1 MSQNRLFKQIGVVG
15 LGSMGCGIAQVVAGS
30 GYQVRALDV
39 EKRLVDGA
47 ISRLGSALQKL
58 VRKNVMGEQERK
70 AVLARI
76 EGSTDLSVLK
86 DCDIIIEAVYEDLEG
101 KRKLFSQLVQ
111 ICTEETVFASNTST
125 LSITSLASNL
135 SRPERFLGLHF
146 FNPAPVMKLIEVV
159 KTAATSHEVLE
170 SVLDF
175 VKSLGKTPVL
185 VRDQAGFLVNYLL
198 TPYLFDSIRSLSAGL
213 GTVSDIDNGMRLGC
227 GHPMG
232 PLALADLIGLD
243 VLLNAGNI
251 LFDEYREAR
260 YAPPPLLKRLVAF
273 GDLGAKSGRG
283 FYDYKGQEN
292 PKPRD
297 LMGL

>member
-1 MSQNRLFKQIGVVG
+1 MGEDRAFKQIGVVG
-15 LGSMGCGIAQVVAGS
+15 LGSMGCGIAQVVAGN
-30 GYQVRALDV
+30 GYQVRAVDV
-39 EKRLVDGA
+39 EKRLVDEA
-47 ISRLGSALQKL
+47 ISRLDRAFQKL
-58 VRKNVMGEQERK
+58 VQKNLMEEHERSE
-70 AVLARI
+70 VLARI
-76 EGSTDLSVLK
+76 EGGTDLGVLK
-86 DCDIIIEAVYEDLEG
+86 DCDLVIEAIYEDREG

-125 LSITSLASNL
+125 LSITSLVSNL
-135 SRPERFLGLHF
+135 DRPERFLGLHF
-146 FNPAPVMKLIEVV
+146 FNPAPVMKLVEVV
-159 KTAATSHEVLE
+159 KTAATSQEVLA

-175 VKSLGKTPVL
+175 VKSLGKAPVV

-198 TPYLFDSIRSLSAGL
+198 TPYLFDSIRSLSSGL
-213 GTVSDIDNGMRLGC
+213 ASVNDIDTGMRLGC

-260 YAPPPLLKRLVAF
+260 YAPPPLLKRLVAL

-283 FYDYKGQEN
+283 FYDYKGEEKS
-292 PKPRD
+292 KPRD

>member
-1 MSQNRLFKQIGVVG
+1 MSQELVLKRIGVIG
-15 LGSMGCGIAQVVAGS
+15 LGSMGCGITQVVAGA
-30 GYQVRALDV
+30 GYRVRALDV
-39 EKRLVDGA
+39 EKGLVDAA
-47 ISRLGSALQKL
+47 INRVDSALQKL
-58 VRKNVMGEQERK
+58 VHKNLMQEQERA

-76 EGSTDLSVLK
+76 DGGTDLGELK
-86 DCDIIIEAVYEDLEG
+86 DCDLIIEAVYEDREA
-101 KRKLFSQLVQ
+101 KERLFSQLDDT
-111 ICTEETVFASNTST
+111 CPRETVFASNTST
-125 LSITSLASNL
+125 LSISSLVSNL

-146 FNPAPVMKLIEVV
+146 FNPAPVMKLVEVV
-159 KTAATSHEVLE
+159 RTTATSPEVIALAI
-170 SVLDF
+170 DF
-175 VKSLGKTPVL
+175 VKSLGKVPIV

-213 GTVSDIDNGMRLGC
+213 ATVIDIDNGMRLGC

-260 YAPPPLLKRLVAF
+260 YAPPPLLKRLVAL

-283 FYDYKGQEN
+283 FYEYQGHER